1 MWREEDRWEG
11 RGVYICTF
19 ESARY
24 CFWNE
29 PGARMYVGVLMV
41 SIITVV
47 GREDSVAGV
56 ECEWCV

>member
-1 MWREEDRWEG
+1 
-11 RGVYICTF
+11 
-19 ESARY
+19 
-24 CFWNE
+24 
-29 PGARMYVGVLMV
+29 MYVGVLMV